1 MTRAWHAAFVAAA
14 LTVAAAAA
22 QHPIP
27 HLTGRVIDGQT
38 GAPLAGATVRLSGGR
53 EYTATTDA
61 EGRYRSDALLPGVY
75 FVTARRD
82 GYLPSTP
89 QSPTGVPLRLRVR
102 DGGSPVVQQ
111 DWMLEPA
118 ARIRGRLRDAY
129 DNPLAGITI
138 VAAPRVPG
146 AEGWPR
152 FERQGSA
159 ETGPDGRFE
168 IGGLRRGPYV
178 LAFQVPSSGGPRWL
192 FSPGIADPRH
202 ASAVEAALSHVNQ
215 SVELRA
221 AATPL
226 APVPVHTMTA
236 AGAPVAGAAVE
247 LRPWQPFVDAGDAAP
262 ITIVTDSGGRG
273 TFHNL
278 PVGRHQIVA
287 RAPASMDARA
297 TARGEAWLT
306 LPDHVA
312 RGVDVPMAQTR
323 SACLFTRIEVDGAAR
338 GDLESPPAI
347 DISTRHLAL
356 TGERL
361 GTRVQLGGTAQ
372 LEGLAP
378 RSELSLT
385 AFAQQP
391 LWSLSRFSP
400 GQPAARGAIPI
411 DAAVAGCVAAYFRRT
426 SEVIQGSVVL
436 PDEDWVPEIE
446 VVAVPA
452 DSDASPVKRAPMA
465 PDGTFRIPGIAIG
478 MRYRVSAIPFGFD
491 IFSVAPSDR
500 QVVMATGGESIRVP
514 LSVPIA
520 R

>member
-1 MTRAWHAAFVAAA
+1 MTRLWRATLAAAA
-14 LTVAAAAA
+14 LTAAAAAA

-27 HLTGRVIDGQT
+27 HMTGRVIDGQT
-38 GAPLAGATVRLSGGR
+38 GAPLAGVTVRLSGGR

-61 EGRYRSDALLPGVY
+61 EGRYRTDALLPGVY
-75 FVTARRD
+75 FATATRE
-82 GYLPSTP
+82 GYLASTP
-89 QSPTGVPLRLRVR
+89 QSPTGVPLRLRIR
-102 DGGSPVVQQ
+102 EGGPPVVQQ

-118 ARIRGRLRDAY
+118 ARIRGRLLDAF
-129 DNPLAGITI
+129 DNPLAGVTI
-138 VAAPRVPG
+138 VAAPRAPG
-146 AEGWPR
+146 AHGWPR

-168 IGGLRRGPYV
+168 IRGLRRGPYV
-178 LAFQVPSSGGPRWL
+178 LAFEVPLAGGARWF

-202 ASAVEAALSHVNQ
+202 ASAVEAALSHINQ
-215 SVELRA
+215 SVTLRA
-221 AATPL
+221 VPTPL
-226 APVPVHTMTA
+226 ARVPVQTMTP
-236 AGAPVAGAAVE
+236 AGAPVAGALVE
-247 LRPWQPFVDAGDAAP
+247 LRPWRPFVDAGDPAP

-273 TFHNL
+273 AFYNL
-278 PVGRHQIVA
+278 PVGRHHIVA
-287 RAPASMDARA
+287 RAPGSLDARA

-306 LPDHVA
+306 LPDEVA
-312 RGVDVPMAQTR
+312 RGVDVRMAQTR
-323 SACLFTRIEVDGAAR
+323 SACLFTRIETDGAAR

-347 DISTRHLAL
+347 DISTRDLTL

-361 GTRVQLGGTAQ
+361 GARVQLGNTAQ

-378 RSELSLT
+378 RSSLSLT

-400 GQPAARGAIPI
+400 GQPAARGEIPI

-426 SEVIQGSVVL
+426 SEVIRGHVVL
-436 PDEDWVPEIE
+436 PDADWVPEIE
-446 VVAVPA
+446 VIAVPA
-452 DSDASPVKRAPMA
+452 DSDAAPVARAPMA

-478 MRYRVSAIPFGFD
+478 MRYRVSAIPLGFD
-491 IFSVAPSDR
+491 IFSVAASDR
-500 QVVMATGGESIRVP
+500 EIVMATGGESISVP